1 LKSAPPPTGLQ
12 VFACDWSPDGQRVAS
27 GGKDK
32 QGRLEYDTGVEG
44 LWVVLV
50 ETAGDWG
57 ENIASVESA
66 RGFTFPP
73 FLVTSIF

>member
-1 LKSAPPPTGLQ
+1 MKSAPPPAGLQ

-32 QGRLEYDTGVEG
+32 QGGLEYDTGVEG

-50 ETAGDWG
+50 ETAGERG
-57 ENIASVESA
+57 ENMGSVESA
-66 RGFTFPP
+66 SGFTFPP
-73 FLVTSIF
+73 FWSPQFF